1 MESGVGRDDMRTHLI
16 ITVFAT
22 ICAVAFV
29 SVVLHN
35 SWGFWIGVGAAMYI
49 LVRDLDEIP
58 H

>member
-1 MESGVGRDDMRTHLI
+1 MRIHLI

-22 ICAVAFV
+22 ICAGAFV

-35 SWGFWIGVGAAMYI
+35 FWGFWIGVGAAIYI
-49 LVRDLDEIP
+49 LVRDLGEIP